1 MVGARQM
8 NKVGQGELIP
18 SKVIALTKPLLVDF
32 QNFLQ
37 LPLLSVDVFVVV
49 VILIMKWEGNM
60 AEQCSARRV
69 EGMLLVPE
77 PLFNG
82 GPLKDILSQEER
94 IPLVLVDL
102 C

>member
-1 MVGARQM
+1 MVGARKM
-8 NKVGQGELIP
+8 NKIGEGELVP

-37 LPLLSVDVFVVV
+37 LPFLSVDVFIVVV
-49 VILIMKWEGNM
+49 FLIMKWEGDM
-60 AEQCSARRV
+60 AEQCSTRRV

-82 GPLKDILSQEER
+82 SPL
-94 IPLVLVDL
+94 
-102 C
+102 